1 MPSPDASRR
10 PALRDLRRGERGVSI
25 VLAMLVLFV
34 LMVVVF
40 EVKFDATVELDH
52 ARTTVETARMRY
64 IADAAFQQAR
74 SALLMDVEAAAGED
88 TGGSGGTGDGGGLE
102 SDSGGNAG
110 PAGPAG
116 GGGGGGGSDDGG
128 EGDGS
133 GGEGEGDE
141 AAGTGGDITDVIART
156 DSLLDDW
163 QDSVALAPPLGNDYT
178 LFVEVEDE
186 DSKINLLGLWTGDV
200 EQREAMREVVRKL
213 LDKLFEG
220 TSLDFSYTDATE
232 LLDALDDW
240 VKGDRGSF
248 DPVPKP
254 PLKPSN
260 ADEEASEDELEA
272 PSLDSEEKHYPLTLQ
287 ELLLIEGVQP
297 AHLTGFVE
305 DGVFHPGLESCLTV
319 WSQLELTPE
328 PPMEDEYSGSP
339 FTQGSLFDESLEDGA
354 GDNDSGSE
362 DGAGEEGAEDDEAA
376 AAQPTNDGLVNVNTA
391 SLAVLRALAPDEIPT
406 SFLEQLVEYR
416 ERIRELRKEGKL
428 YGSDSLFDDAPAGD
442 EGDGAGT
449 GEGGG
454 LFGDEDDDDPTKYVF
469 DTTEDIIPKIEEEF
483 GIELKVEPDIEAEFI
498 GYLAVTSQVFT
509 IKVLVWDQKT
519 DRRTSWR
526 SVVWRMTGLETPL
539 CLTLVPLEPYHDAR
553 RLKDFPDDIKEQSEE
568 RFVRWTED
576 GYLDPSRQ

>member
-1 MPSPDASRR
+1 M
-10 PALRDLRRGERGVSI
+10 SI

-52 ARTTVETARMRY
+52 ARATVETARMRY

-74 SALLMDVEAAAGED
+74 SALLMDVEAAAGEATDAGGPGAGDGLSSD
-88 TGGSGGTGDGGGLE
+88 TGDSSGGPM
-102 SDSGGNAG
+102 G
-110 PAGPAG
+110 PG
-116 GGGGGGGSDDGG
+116 GGGGGGGDGG
-128 EGDGS
+128 GDGS
-133 GGEGEGDE
+133 GDEGGD
-141 AAGTGGDITDVIART
+141 AAGTGNDITDVIART

-186 DSKINLLGLWTGDV
+186 DSKINLLGLWTGEV
-200 EQREAMREVVRKL
+200 QQREALREVVRRL
-213 LDKLFEG
+213 LDKQFEG
-220 TSLDFSYTDATE
+220 TSLDFSFTDATE
-232 LLDALDDW
+232 LLDNLDDW

-260 ADEEASEDELEA
+260 ADDAAAADELEA
-272 PSLDSEEKHYPLTLQ
+272 PSLDSEEKNYPLTLQ
-287 ELLLIEGVQP
+287 ELLLIEGIQP

-305 DGVFHPGLESCLTV
+305 DGDYYPGLESCLTI
-319 WSQLELTPE
+319 WSQLELKPE
-328 PPMEDEYSGSP
+328 PPVEDEYSGSP
-339 FTQGSLFDESLEDGA
+339 FTQGSLFDDSLEDGA
-354 GDNDSGSE
+354 DD
-362 DGAGEEGAEDDEAA
+362 EESAEDDEAA
-376 AAQPTNDGLVNVNTA
+376 SVQPTNDGLINANTA
-391 SLAVLRALAPDEIPT
+391 PLSVLRALAPDEIPT
-406 SFLEQLVEYR
+406 SFLEHLVEFR

-428 YGSDSLFDDAPAGD
+428 YGSDSLFDDPQPEEKE

-469 DTTEDIIPKIEEEF
+469 DTTEDIITKVEEEF
-483 GIELKVEPDIEAEFI
+483 GIELKVEPDIEAEFV

-553 RLKDFPDDIKEQSEE
+553 RLKDFPDDIKELSEE

>member
-1 MPSPDASRR
+1 MTEPLLNRR
-10 PALRDLRRGERGVSI
+10 PARRDPRRGERGVSI

-52 ARTTVETARMRY
+52 ARATVETTRMRY

-74 SALLMDVEAAAGED
+74 SALLMDVEAAAGEES
-88 TGGSGGTGDGGGLE
+88 GGAGGTGTGLE
-102 SDSGGNAG
+102 SDTGSGSGGPVG
-110 PAGPAG
+110 PDG
-116 GGGGGGGSDDGG
+116 GGGGGGGSGDDGSGG

-133 GGEGEGDE
+133 GDE
-141 AAGTGGDITDVIART
+141 AAGTGNDITDVIART

-186 DSKINLLGLWTGDV
+186 DSKVNLLGLWTGDV
-200 EQREAMREVVRKL
+200 EQREVLREVVRRL

-220 TSLDFSYTDATE
+220 TSRDFSFTDATE
-232 LLDALDDW
+232 LLDNLDDW

-260 ADEEASEDELEA
+260 ADEEASEDESEA
-272 PSLDSEEKHYPLTLQ
+272 PSLDSEEKNYPLTLQ
-287 ELLLIEGVQP
+287 ELLLIEGMQP
-297 AHLTGFVE
+297 EHLTGFVE
-305 DGVFHPGLESCLTV
+305 DGEFHPGLESCLTL

-328 PPMEDEYSGSP
+328 PPVEDEYSGSP
-339 FTQGSLFDESLEDGA
+339 FTQGSLFDDPLEDGA
-354 GDNDSGSE
+354 GDEGDDGSGE
-362 DGAGEEGAEDDEAA
+362 DGAGEDEAA
-376 AAQPTNDGLVNVNTA
+376 SVQPTNDGLVNANTA
-391 SLAVLRALAPDEIPT
+391 PLSVLRALAPDEIPT
-406 SFLEQLVEYR
+406 SFLEHIVEFR

-428 YGSDSLFDDAPAGD
+428 YGSDSLFDDPQPEEE

-449 GEGGG
+449 GGGGG
-454 LFGDEDDDDPTKYVF
+454 LFGDDDDDDPTKYVF
-469 DTTEDIIPKIEEEF
+469 DTTEDIIPKVEEEF
-483 GIELKVEPDIEAEFI
+483 GIELKVEPDIEAEFV
-498 GYLAVTSQVFT
+498 GYLAVSSQVFT

-526 SVVWRMTGLETPL
+526 SVVWRMTGLEAPV

-568 RFVRWTED
+568 RFVRWTEE